1 MGITT
6 FLAKSLINY
15 QSEDSFA
22 FKLRKKRFE
31 RLKQLIDQYYQTV
44 FALVRLVFSNLVRTK
59 RTSPASALARPTHS
73 DAEPARARLACR
85 NYSKSKLRH

>member
-31 RLKQLIDQYYQTV
+31 RLKQLIDQYYQK
-44 FALVRLVFSNLVRTK
+44 NK
-59 RTSPASALARPTHS
+59 RVNIIAFHFCCFLKDPKSDQCQTS
-73 DAEPARARLACR
+73 
-85 NYSKSKLRH
+85 